1 MIRFTIPG
9 PAVPQGRPRLTTRGG
24 HPHAYDP
31 AKSREYK
38 RLVQTVAKAAMREH
52 GAVMLEGPVMLSVQ
66 EFRAIP
72 QSWSR
77 KKREAA
83 LEGSIF
89 PTTKPDTSNV
99 VKGIEDAMNGIVW
112 HDDAQVVITRTLK
125 IYDEI
130 PRVEVEVKEVE
141 L

>member
-9 PAVPQGRPRLTTRGG
+9 PAVPQGRPRLTTRGRY
-24 HPHAYDP
+24 PHAYDP
-31 AKSREYK
+31 QESRKYKLLVRIMAKSAMFE
-38 RLVQTVAKAAMREH
+38 QGAAP
-52 GAVMLEGPVMLSVQ
+52 LEGPVMLSVQ

-89 PTTKPDTSNV
+89 PTTKPDMSNI

-112 HDDAQVVITRTLK
+112 HDDSQVVITRTMK
-125 IYDEI
+125 IYDET
-130 PRVEVEVKEVE
+130 PRVEVEVREVE

>member
-1 MIRFTIPG
+1 MIE
-9 PAVPQGRPRLTTRGG
+9 QGIAPM
-24 HPHAYDP
+24 D
-31 AKSREYK
+31 
-38 RLVQTVAKAAMREH
+38 
-52 GAVMLEGPVMLSVQ
+52 GPVMLCVQ

-89 PTTKPDTSNV
+89 PTTKPDMSNI

-112 HDDAQVVITRTLK
+112 HDDSQVVITRTMK
-125 IYDEI
+125 IYDET

>member
-9 PAVPQGRPRLTTRGG
+9 PAVPQGRPRLTTRGRY
-24 HPHAYDP
+24 PHAYDP
-31 AKSREYK
+31 QESRRYK
-38 RLVQTVAKAAMREH
+38 LLVGMAARSAMIEQ
-52 GAVMLEGPVMLSVQ
+52 GATPLEGPVMLSVQ

-89 PTTKPDTSNV
+89 PTTKPDMSNI

-112 HDDAQVVITRTLK
+112 HDDSQVVITRTMK
-125 IYDEI
+125 IYDET

>member
-9 PAVPQGRPRLTTRGG
+9 PAVPQGRPRLTTRGRY
-24 HPHAYDP
+24 PHAYDP
-31 AKSREYK
+31 QESRRYK
-38 RLVQTVAKAAMREH
+38 LLVGMAARSAMIEQ
-52 GAVMLEGPVMLSVQ
+52 GIAPMDGPVMLCVQ

-89 PTTKPDTSNV
+89 PTTKPDMSNI

-112 HDDAQVVITRTLK
+112 HDDSQVVITRTMK
-125 IYDEI
+125 IYDET